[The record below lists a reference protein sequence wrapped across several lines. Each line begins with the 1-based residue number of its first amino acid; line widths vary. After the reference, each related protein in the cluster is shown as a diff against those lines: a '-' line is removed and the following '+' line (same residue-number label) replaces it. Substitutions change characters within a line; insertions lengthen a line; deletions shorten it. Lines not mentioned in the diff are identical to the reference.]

1 VFIILHN
8 FNMEK
13 SLVIFNV
20 KGILHWC
27 SYVVPEETTSRCAE
41 ALVHLLSKEIVLIRI
56 KFPSFLLR
64 FPEDSLDTNGA
75 VAVFKNHAKT
85 QSSIAVNNLPLRR
98 SDGYQ

>member
-1 VFIILHN
+1 MFIILHN

-56 KFPSFLLR
+56 KVPSFLLR

-75 VAVFKNHAKT
+75 VAVSKNHAKN
-85 QSSIAVNNLPLRR
+85 SELKSCE
-98 SDGYQ
+98 